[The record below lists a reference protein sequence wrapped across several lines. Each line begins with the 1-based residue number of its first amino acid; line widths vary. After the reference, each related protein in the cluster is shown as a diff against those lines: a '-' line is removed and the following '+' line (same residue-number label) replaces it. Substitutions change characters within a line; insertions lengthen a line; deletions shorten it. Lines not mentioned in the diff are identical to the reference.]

1 MRLCFVALK
10 NGPLGIRPSE
20 PLSLIISINRR
31 KLAIQVSRAI
41 GLRHRRSDGAVGG
54 RGGTTAGLTSAGCFA
69 TTSWLTTASAI
80 HRSAGGVT
88 AWLAGG
94 ANQIIRAMVAGA
106 KYTAVRDFGDTH
118 LGGLFAATTSGSAS
132 LDVRAADLLVVFHLR
147 AAL

>member
-1 MRLCFVALK
+1 MFSCLGSTTRL
-10 NGPLGIRPSE
+10 
-20 PLSLIISINRR
+20 
-31 KLAIQVSRAI
+31 
-41 GLRHRRSDGAVGG
+41 
-54 RGGTTAGLTSAGCFA
+54 TTAFPLDTTFGFATAFRFTALTATTPLATALTSSLVLAA
-69 TTSWLTTASAI
+69 RRLTTTSWLTTASAI

-106 KYTAVRDFGDTH
+106 KHASVRYLRDTH

>member
-1 MRLCFVALK
+1 M
-10 NGPLGIRPSE
+10 
-20 PLSLIISINRR
+20 
-31 KLAIQVSRAI
+31 
-41 GLRHRRSDGAVGG
+41 RHRRSDGAVGG
-54 RGGTTAGLTSAGCFA
+54 RGGTTAGLTSTGCFA

-80 HRSAGGVT
+80 DRSAGGVT

-118 LGGLFAATTSGSAS
+118 LGGLFAATTSGSAA